1 MAMSFFLGVQ
11 IVALLSNSYPFG
23 NAFEGEAIMINM
35 SLADLWI
42 HPLAKTKETYD
53 TWSSP
58 HTNFSTPHTSDL
70 HKNTVNWTTTNPP
83 VEVDSSLSHYL

>member
-42 HPLAKTKETYD
+42 HPLAKTKGNIWHLEFPSHKIFHPTYQ
-53 TWSSP
+53 WP
-58 HTNFSTPHTSDL
+58 AQ
-70 HKNTVNWTTTNPP
+70 K
-83 VEVDSSLSHYL
+83 YC